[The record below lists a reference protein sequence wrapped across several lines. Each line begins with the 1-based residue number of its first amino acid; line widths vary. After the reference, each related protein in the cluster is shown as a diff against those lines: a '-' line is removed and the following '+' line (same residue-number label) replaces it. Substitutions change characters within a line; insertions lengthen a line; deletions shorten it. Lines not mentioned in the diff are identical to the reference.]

1 MSGPIPARWGHRLL
15 SALRMVA
22 AFLFM
27 AHGAQKLFAWPASE
41 PREAVALVSLMGVA
55 AVLELFGGLFLLL
68 GLFTRPV
75 AFLLAGEMAVAYAIA
90 HAPRGFWPI
99 LNHGEPAVLYCFLF
113 LYLAAVGGGPWSL
126 DELRHRPHSDSDQ
139 I

>member
-1 MSGPIPARWGHRLL
+1 
-15 SALRMVA
+15 MVA